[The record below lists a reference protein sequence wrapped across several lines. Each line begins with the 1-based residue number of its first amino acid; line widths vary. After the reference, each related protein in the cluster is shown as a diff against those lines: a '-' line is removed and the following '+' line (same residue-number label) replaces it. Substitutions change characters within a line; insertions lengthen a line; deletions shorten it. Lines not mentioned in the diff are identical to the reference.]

1 MYHTILFQS
10 SKIDCSAYIVIL
22 GCQHTFMRV
31 ILRAYKNAGASH
43 IHISTSNVS
52 VVPVNGHII
61 HVHVGSPTLSSY
73 DVMRFGARARSVEP
87 CKDYVTAC
95 FGAF

>member
-43 IHISTSNVS
+43 IHISTPNS

-61 HVHVGSPTLSSY
+61 LHVGSLH
-73 DVMRFGARARSVEP
+73 
-87 CKDYVTAC
+87 
-95 FGAF
+95 